1 MAKKFTGFKPAT
13 MQNKILPALGY
24 TGGMDQKSI
33 NAFLAASPVAAAKMG
48 KYTMAA
54 RQMVEGKPINAATG
68 TVAYGGVQHPK
79 GGLRDRIEKAKG
91 GGHNAMMSA
100 IRGGASPGDDR
111 APGSQYA
118 QNNPAPNPVTGVT
131 PGSSNQSVN
140 NLSGLFGS
148 IGPPQQLSQ
157 PEMPDW
163 GHTYES
169 VQGMIKGVGQISP
182 GPYKTM
188 DILQSG
194 PYAGMSSS
202 DANFLRRYGKPYG
215 AMTPEEQKIASAG
228 GSLTIMPPGSGT
240 PNRSGQMPSGSLLS
254 QQIGNNPTASVT
266 KANVVAADGGS
277 KALIA
282 DGTGQ
287 AGAAAQAGVSTA
299 PAAATAAQIAAM
311 SPAQY
316 EAYETQLRLQSALQN
331 FQAPQG
337 ELSPEAI
344 AEAAQMD
351 PNTAAALG
359 LEAAQIGSPQTV
371 DAPNPLQVS
380 QDQLVSG
387 STVDQ
392 GRVDSTIAK
401 NQAASVKTEL
411 DTLMQDFQGG
421 NTPSWAAGAMRN
433 ASAAMAARGLSAS
446 SMAGMAIVQAGMEAA
461 LPIAQIDASNKQEV
475 ALLNAEQRASFLGM
489 EFDQAFQA
497 KVKNAAR
504 ISEIANINF
513 TADQQIALENARM
526 AQTVDLANL
535 DARQGKVLADA
546 ATLSQIDLSNL
557 NNRQQAN
564 VQNAKSFLQMDLANL
579 SNQQQ
584 MQVLKAQETAQAIL
598 SDGAAINAASQFN
611 ATSQNQTDQFFAG
624 LGSQVQRFNAEQ
636 INAINRFNAGET
648 NAIAQFNTSQTNAR
662 DQFNAQNHLIVAQA
676 TAQWAQAI
684 TTAANAAANQA
695 NRDAAL
701 VANNLTSTMYNNAIQ
716 RERDLLAWAWQSGE
730 SGKDRVTKILEAQ
743 IDANGESES
752 VLENA
757 AGSFIGELVTGAA
770 TFILGKYLPRIG

>member
-1 MAKKFTGFKPAT
+1 MAKKFMGFKPET
-13 MQNKILPALGY
+13 MTNKILPALGY
-24 TGGMDQKSI
+24 NGPSDQKSI
-33 NAFLAASPVAAAKMG
+33 NAFLAASPAAAAKMG

-54 RQMVEGKPINAATG
+54 RQMVEGKRINAAAG
-68 TVAYGGVQHPK
+68 SFLDGKKGFAALKAYEALDGKDKTVAAYNAARRKSSATGGPRLGSSDDKYSGTAQSNSVGITSGSRPQDFGTIQYQFTDPSAPNYVTPRPNPFPVGHP
-79 GGLRDRIEKAKG
+79 A
-91 GGHNAMMSA
+91 
-100 IRGGASPGDDR
+100 
-111 APGSQYA
+111 
-118 QNNPAPNPVTGVT
+118 NPAPVIPV
-131 PGSSNQSVN
+131 
-140 NLSGLFGS
+140 
-148 IGPPQQLSQ
+148 
-157 PEMPDW
+157 
-163 GHTYES
+163 
-169 VQGMIKGVGQISP
+169 
-182 GPYKTM
+182 
-188 DILQSG
+188 
-194 PYAGMSSS
+194 
-202 DANFLRRYGKPYG
+202 
-215 AMTPEEQKIASAG
+215 AG
-228 GSLTIMPPGSGT
+228 GPTTNPDGSVTLGGQYTGPTGT
-240 PNRSGQMPSGSLLS
+240 QMPSGSLLS
-254 QQIGNNPTASVT
+254 KQIGTDPTASVT
-266 KANVVAADGGS
+266 KANVVAADGGPN
-277 KALIA
+277 ALIA

-287 AGAAAQAGVSTA
+287 AGTAAQAGVATA
-299 PAAATAAQIAAM
+299 AGAATAEEIAAM

-316 EAYETQLRLQSALQN
+316 QAYQSQQALQTALQN
-331 FQAPQG
+331 YLAAQG
-337 ELSPEAI
+337 QVGPDSIVDP
-344 AEAAQMD
+344 AQMD
-351 PNTAAALG
+351 PFTAAALQ
-359 LEAAQIGSPQTV
+359 LQAAQIAEPQTV
-371 DAPNPLQVS
+371 QAPNALQVA

-392 GRVDSTIAK
+392 AQVDATIAK

-489 EFDQAFQA
+489 EFDQEFQA
-497 KVKNAAR
+497 KVRNAAR

-513 TADQQIALENARM
+513 TAEQQIALENARM

-584 MQVLKAQETAQAIL
+584 MQVLRAQETAQAIL
-598 SDGAAINAASQFN
+598 SDGAAINASRQFN
-611 ATSQNQTDQFFAG
+611 ASSQNQTDQFFAG

-648 NAIAQFNTSQTNAR
+648 NAVSQFNTAQTNAR
-662 DQFNAQNHLIVAQA
+662 DQFNAQNHLVVAQA
-676 TAQWAQAI
+676 NAAWAQAI

-730 SGKDRVTKILEAQ
+730 SERDRITKILEAE
-743 IDANGESES
+743 IDANGESQS
-752 VLENA
+752 LLETS
-757 AGSFIGELVTGAA
+757 AGNFVGELVTGAA
-770 TFILGKYLPRIG
+770 SYIIGKYLPFPK

>member
-1 MAKKFTGFKPAT
+1 MAKKFMGFKPET
-13 MQNKILPALGY
+13 MTNKILPALGY
-24 TGGMDQKSI
+24 SGPSDQKSI
-33 NAFLAASPVAAAKMG
+33 NAFLAASPAAAAKMG
-48 KYTMAA
+48 KYTMTA
-54 RQMVEGKPINAATG
+54 RQMVEGKPVNAATG
-68 TVAYGGVQHPK
+68 FAALKDYAA
-79 GGLRDRIEKAKG
+79 L
-91 GGHNAMMSA
+91 
-100 IRGGASPGDDR
+100 
-111 APGSQYA
+111 PGSQKTVAAYNKARRDSGMLGSSDDKYSGTA
-118 QNNPAPNPVTGVT
+118 QSNPVPVTSGSRSSRPISPDGSARPTPVNPVTQLPITVSPIPPAVGSTTNADGSVT
-131 PGSSNQSVN
+131 LGGNYT
-140 NLSGLFGS
+140 
-148 IGPPQQLSQ
+148 GP
-157 PEMPDW
+157 
-163 GHTYES
+163 T
-169 VQGMIKGVGQISP
+169 
-182 GPYKTM
+182 
-188 DILQSG
+188 
-194 PYAGMSSS
+194 
-202 DANFLRRYGKPYG
+202 
-215 AMTPEEQKIASAG
+215 
-228 GSLTIMPPGSGT
+228 GT
-240 PNRSGQMPSGSLLS
+240 QMPSGSLLS
-254 QQIGNNPTASVT
+254 KQIGTDPTAMVT
-266 KANVVAADGGS
+266 RAGVVAADGGEA
-277 KALIA
+277 ALIA

-287 AGAAAQAGVSTA
+287 AGAAAQAGVATA
-299 PAAATAAQIAAM
+299 PTAATAEEIAAM

-316 EAYETQLRLQSALQN
+316 QAYQSQQALQSALQN
-331 FQAPQG
+331 YLAAQG
-337 ELSPEAI
+337 QVGPDSIVDP
-344 AEAAQMD
+344 AQMD
-351 PNTAAALG
+351 PFTAAALQ
-359 LEAAQIGSPQTV
+359 LQAAQIGAPQTV

-392 GRVDSTIAK
+392 GRVDATIAK

-446 SMAGMAIVQAGMEAA
+446 SMAGMAIVQASMEAA

-475 ALLNAEQRASFLGM
+475 AMLNAEQRASFLGM
-489 EFDQAFQA
+489 EFDQEFQA
-497 KVKNAAR
+497 KVRNAAR

-513 TADQQIALENARM
+513 TAEQQIALENARM

-564 VQNAKSFLQMDLANL
+564 VQNAKSFLQMDLTNL
-579 SNQQQ
+579 SNEQQ
-584 MQVLKAQETAQAIL
+584 MQVLRAQETAQAIL

-648 NAIAQFNTSQTNAR
+648 NAISQFNTAQTNAR
-662 DQFNAQNHLIVAQA
+662 DQFNAQNHLIIAQA
-676 TAQWAQAI
+676 NAQWAQAI

-730 SGKDRVTKILEAQ
+730 SERDRITKILEAE
-743 IDANGESES
+743 IDANGESQS
-752 VLENA
+752 LLETS
-757 AGSFIGELVTGAA
+757 AGNFVGELMTGAA
-770 TFILGKYLPRIG
+770 SYIIGKYLPFPK